1 MYESTYNSSVS
12 SGDVAG
18 GFALFAGGMM
28 VFMLISILIAY
39 AISSFLLSRIFKKA
53 GVEGWIAWVPI
64 YNMWTLFE
72 LGDQK
77 GWLVLLNFVP
87 IVQIVS
93 LVYMYIA
100 MYHIG
105 RKFGKEDWFIA
116 LAIFLPIVWYIILA
130 FDKSQWNGGM
140 QSQTVNANV
149 QPAYAP
155 PIESAPT
162 EQTVNPVEPVTDYS
176 AEQPTVVTPS
186 PEVENQT
193 ENTPPTSNSF

>member
-1 MYESTYNSSVS
+1 
-12 SGDVAG
+12 
-18 GFALFAGGMM
+18 
-28 VFMLISILIAY
+28 
-39 AISSFLLSRIFKKA
+39 
-53 GVEGWIAWVPI
+53 
-64 YNMWTLFE
+64 
-72 LGDQK
+72 
-77 GWLVLLNFVP
+77 
-87 IVQIVS
+87 
-93 LVYMYIA
+93 
-100 MYHIG
+100 
-105 RKFGKEDWFIA
+105 
-116 LAIFLPIVWYIILA
+116 
-130 FDKSQWNGGM
+130 M